1 MHESDAL
8 FITGLTQDGYELF
21 DRIFRS
27 LARIERHQRRMMR
40 RLNIIQQGDD
50 EEFAIV
56 SQELDDIKREVQ
68 EERGATRSLI
78 ALTEGLS
85 AKLNEQADAAKDLNE
100 LKSAIKATAKELNDN
115 QQEIVAAI

>member
-1 MHESDAL
+1 
-8 FITGLTQDGYELF
+8 
-21 DRIFRS
+21 
-27 LARIERHQRRMMR
+27 MMR

-78 ALTEGLS
+78 ALTEGLA

-100 LKSAIKATAKELNDN
+100 LRSAIKATAKELDDN
-115 QQEIVAAI
+115 QQEIVAAIAANPLPNDNFTPSGNT